1 MSRGHSLSVTV
12 ARDGETIV
20 TIETNCLSGR
30 DLTPEDEQS
39 VRDAAW
45 QLLSF
50 IGDSVPEAEFMLA
63 GLKK

>member
-1 MSRGHSLSVTV
+1 MPRGYLSVTV

-30 DLTPEDEQS
+30 DLSPEDEQS
-39 VRDAAW
+39 IRDAAG

-50 IGDSVPEAEFMLA
+50 IGDPVPGA
-63 GLKK
+63 GLILNGLKR